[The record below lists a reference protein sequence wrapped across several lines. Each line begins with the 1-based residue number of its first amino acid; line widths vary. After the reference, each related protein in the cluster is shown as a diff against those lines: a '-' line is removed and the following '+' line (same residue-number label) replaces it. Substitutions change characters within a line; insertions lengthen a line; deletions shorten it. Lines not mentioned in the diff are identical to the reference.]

1 MRLLSSPVPGETL
14 GAESAKIEARRIIA
28 IAKAEADKIIGDAEQ
43 RASQVYEAER
53 NRSVQRLTEVRDEF
67 ELLSSRLRALKEA
80 TDDMMT
86 NALRDHDAI
95 RRVFDE

>member
-1 MRLLSSPVPGETL
+1 MRLLSSPVPSETL
-14 GAESAKIEARRIIA
+14 GAEGATIEARRIIA
-28 IAKAEADKIIGDAEQ
+28 IAQAEADKIIGDAEQ

-53 NRSVQRLTEVRDEF
+53 NRSVRRLTEVRDEF

-95 RRVFDE
+95 RRLFDQ